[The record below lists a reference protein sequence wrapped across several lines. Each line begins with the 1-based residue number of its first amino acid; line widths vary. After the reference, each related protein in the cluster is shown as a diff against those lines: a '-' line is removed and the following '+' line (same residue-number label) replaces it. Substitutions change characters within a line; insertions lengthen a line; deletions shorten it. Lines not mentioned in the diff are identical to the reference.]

1 MTIVIATKQPLLSA
15 TSTLIGSRTVHGT
28 KDRLL
33 SVYNNGVLAANI
45 VVNGIGYTWAGSLAN
60 KGSYEFGG
68 QVTLQNALML
78 GVSMLLVVELMI
90 IF

>member
-1 MTIVIATKQPLLSA
+1 
-15 TSTLIGSRTVHGT
+15 
-28 KDRLL
+28 
-33 SVYNNGVLAANI
+33 
-45 VVNGIGYTWAGSLAN
+45 VNGIGYTWAGSLAN